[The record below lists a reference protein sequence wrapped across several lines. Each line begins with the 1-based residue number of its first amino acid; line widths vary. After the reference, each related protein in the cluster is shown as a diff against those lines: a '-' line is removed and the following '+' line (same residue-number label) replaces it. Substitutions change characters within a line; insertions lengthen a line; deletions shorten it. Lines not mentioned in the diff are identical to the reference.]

1 MRASKLLLVGVA
13 SVGAFLVP
21 ASAKAAVTVIGSG
34 LARMCYEHSE
44 SSGTSLQSISDC
56 DRALKEEALGVRDR
70 AATYVNR
77 GILHMRARRIA
88 VALADYDNAI
98 KVKPDLAEAYVNK
111 GIALVHA
118 GGRDSEAV
126 NAITQGLQLNPIRP
140 EVAYYT
146 RGVAHEML
154 GNARAAYDDYRQ
166 AAALKPEWAEP
177 KAQLK
182 RFSVVGKPG

>member
-21 ASAKAAVTVIGSG
+21 ASAKAAFPLPTSHFP
-34 LARMCYEHSE
+34 LRLP
-44 SSGTSLQSISDC
+44 TSLQSISDC

>member
-1 MRASKLLLVGVA
+1 MRASRLLLVGIA
-13 SVGAFLVP
+13 CTGAFFMP
-21 ASAKAAVTVIGSG
+21 AAAPAAVTVIGSG

-44 SSGTSLQSISDC
+44 SSGTSIQSIGDC
-56 DRALKEEALGVRDR
+56 DRALKEEALSSRDR
-70 AATYVNR
+70 AATFVNR
-77 GILHMRARRIA
+77 GILHMRARRIEA
-88 VALADYDNAI
+88 AIADYESAI
-98 KVKPDLAEAYVNK
+98 KVKPDLAEAYINK

-118 GGRDSEAV
+118 RGRDSEAV
-126 NAITQGLQLNPIRP
+126 NMITHGLALNPIRP

-154 GNARAAYDDYRQ
+154 GNTRAAYDDYRQ